1 MNFFPHF
8 SSLWI
13 DSRNNYE
20 TNFRKKKFL
29 YITFHNDDNNFFVYL
44 QTSAST
50 KTHVDHQAQAYVA
63 PRKVMT
69 EANGNA
75 PKPIANGK
83 PKWGGAEVCPR
94 CNKSVSTCGIPSLS
108 IILYNLVAKRALL
121 LEKGVSIPFFGLKL

>member
-1 MNFFPHF
+1 MG
-8 SSLWI
+8 
-13 DSRNNYE
+13 
-20 TNFRKKKFL
+20 
-29 YITFHNDDNNFFVYL
+29 
-44 QTSAST
+44 

-94 CNKSVSTCGIPSLS
+94 CSKSVFIAELMRGAGKAWHKGCFTC
-108 IILYNLVAKRALL
+108 NLCTKRLDSSMLCEREGKFIAKLVM
-121 LEKGVSIPFFGLKL
+121 EKISDPQDLDLVWVQWLASKMKT

>member
-1 MNFFPHF
+1 MFHETMTAILLLFF
-8 SSLWI
+8 SL
-13 DSRNNYE
+13 
-20 TNFRKKKFL
+20 
-29 YITFHNDDNNFFVYL
+29 L

-94 CNKSVSTCGIPSLS
+94 CSKSVSTVVQFTAGQKIKKSPGKKTRE
-108 IILYNLVAKRALL
+108 IK
-121 LEKGVSIPFFGLKL
+121 

>member
-1 MNFFPHF
+1 MFHETMTAILLLFFSF
-8 SSLWI
+8 
-13 DSRNNYE
+13 
-20 TNFRKKKFL
+20 
-29 YITFHNDDNNFFVYL
+29 L

>member
-1 MNFFPHF
+1 M
-8 SSLWI
+8 
-13 DSRNNYE
+13 
-20 TNFRKKKFL
+20 L
-29 YITFHNDDNNFFVYL
+29 YILIPIMFHETMTAILLLFFSLL

-108 IILYNLVAKRALL
+108 IILYNLVAERTLL

>member
-1 MNFFPHF
+1 MIFF
-8 SSLWI
+8 L
-13 DSRNNYE
+13 
-20 TNFRKKKFL
+20 L
-29 YITFHNDDNNFFVYL
+29 L

-94 CNKSVSTCGIPSLS
+94 CNKSVSTCGIPSLN
-108 IILYNLVAKRALL
+108 IILVYNLVAERILF
-121 LEKGVSIPFFGLKL
+121 LEKGVSQSHFFG

>member
-1 MNFFPHF
+1 MIFF
-8 SSLWI
+8 L
-13 DSRNNYE
+13 
-20 TNFRKKKFL
+20 L
-29 YITFHNDDNNFFVYL
+29 L

-108 IILYNLVAKRALL
+108 IILVYNLVAERILF
-121 LEKGVSIPFFGLKL
+121 LEKGVSQSHFFG

>member
-1 MNFFPHF
+1 MIFF
-8 SSLWI
+8 L
-13 DSRNNYE
+13 
-20 TNFRKKKFL
+20 L
-29 YITFHNDDNNFFVYL
+29 L

-94 CNKSVSTCGIPSLS
+94 CNKSVSTCGIPSLN
-108 IILYNLVAKRALL
+108 IILVVYNFVAERVLF
-121 LEKGVSIPFFGLKL
+121 LEKGVSIPFFWLKL